1 MYAYQNINDQEL
13 VMLLRKGDKRAYT
26 EVYNRYK
33 NLLYNHA
40 YKKLGNHEEVK
51 DILQELFTNLWN
63 KRAEIPDTAN
73 LSGYLYSGMRN
84 RIFNLFSRKQVENR
98 YLASLREF
106 VNERNYTTDL
116 LVREKEFASLIQKE
130 IDTLPPKMREVFL
143 LSRKEYLSHKEIAEK
158 LSISEQTV
166 SKQVTNALK
175 MLRLRLGSLFVLL
188 FFINL

>member
-1 MYAYQNINDQEL
+1 MYAFQNISDQEL
-13 VMLLRKGDKRAYT
+13 IMLLREGDKRAYT
-26 EVYNRYK
+26 EIYNRYK

-40 YKKLGNHEEVK
+40 YKKLGNHDEVK

-63 KRAEIPDTAN
+63 KRAEIPDTIN
-73 LSGYLYSGMRN
+73 MSGYLYSGMRN
-84 RIFNLFSRKQVENR
+84 RIFNLFSHKQVENR
-98 YLASLREF
+98 YLASLQEF
-106 VNERNYTTDL
+106 INERNYTTDL

-130 IDTLPPKMREVFL
+130 IDTLPAKMREVFL

-175 MLRLRLGSLFVLL
+175 ILRLRLGSLFILL